1 MSSKLLWKPDHD
13 RRLSSLMARFMDA
26 AGHDGYEALHS
37 WSVNS
42 PEQFWALTWNFTGM
56 IGDDGTNR
64 DGSDGGVVIERGAEF
79 ADTRFF
85 PAATLNIA
93 ENLLSRDDDG
103 PAIIA
108 RDETSKRSE
117 ISWSDLHTAVGAA
130 AAALAAHGV
139 VAGSRVAAVAA
150 NTIETVIATIAVA
163 ALGGTVSTTSPDF
176 GASGI
181 IDRFGQIEPVL
192 LLTCDGYSYGGKW
205 FDTTAKMARVAA
217 ALGDVPTLSLEAIA
231 TWTAPY
237 IGAELPTT
245 RYPFDQPWYVLYSSG
260 TTGRPKCIEHR
271 AGGVLL
277 QHRKEQQLH
286 CDIRP
291 GDRVM
296 YFTTTGWMMW
306 NWLVSCLAS
315 GATIV
320 LFDGQPFHPHD
331 GVLFDVV
338 DEEQVTLL
346 GVSAKWIDAQRNAGA
361 SPRTTHS
368 LASLRTI
375 CSTGSPLV
383 PAGFE
388 WVYEHVKTDLH
399 LASIAGGTD
408 LVACLMAGD
417 PTSPVYSGEIQRPTL
432 GMDTDSVESGGA
444 SLRDQPGVPGELVC
458 RTPFPSMPL
467 RFIGDPDGSKYRAA
481 YFERFPGMWAH
492 GDFVS
497 WTEHGGFV
505 IHGRSDAT
513 LNPGGV
519 RIGTSDIY
527 RAVESLPEIS
537 ESLAFGQNT
546 DGGDV
551 RIILLVVPAPGVH
564 LDDKLIGAV
573 KSAIREQC
581 SPRHVPAIVL
591 AVADLPRTR
600 SNKLVE
606 LAVADVVN
614 GREVRNVEAL
624 ANPEALWAIR
634 DHPALH

>member
-1 MSSKLLWKPDHD
+1 MKLWEPTDD
-13 RRLSSLMARFMDA
+13 RRTSSLTARFIEA
-26 AGHDGYEALHS
+26 SGHADFESLHA
-37 WSVNS
+37 WSVKS
-42 PEQFWALTWNFTGM
+42 PEAFWALTWDFTGM
-56 IGDDGTNR
+56 VGSR
-64 DGSDGGVVIERGAEF
+64 DTSSAERVIEHSDSF
-79 ADTRFF
+79 AGTRFF
-85 PAATLNIA
+85 PGATLNIA

-103 PAIIA
+103 PAVIG
-108 RDETSKRSE
+108 RDETGKRSQ
-117 ISWSDLHTAVGAA
+117 ISWAELRAAVAAA
-130 AAALAAHGV
+130 AAALATHGV
-139 VAGSRVAAVAA
+139 VAGSRVAAVAP

-163 ALGGTVSTTSPDF
+163 ALGATVSTTSPDF
-176 GASGI
+176 GTAGI

-192 LLTCDGYSYGGKW
+192 LLTCSGYSYGGKW
-205 FDTTAKMARVAA
+205 FDTSEKMAEVAE
-217 ALGDVPTLSLEAIA
+217 ALGGIA
-231 TWTAPY
+231 TLALEEVGEWSAPFS
-237 IGAELPTT
+237 GSPLPTT
-245 RYPFDQPWYVLYSSG
+245 RYPFDQPWYILYSSG
-260 TTGRPKCIEHR
+260 TTGKPKCIEHR

-277 QHRKEQQLH
+277 QHRKEHQLH

-320 LFDGQPFHPHD
+320 LFDGQPFHPHP
-331 GVLFDVV
+331 GVLFDIA

-361 SPRTTHS
+361 SPITTHS

-388 WVYEHVKTDLH
+388 WVYEHVKSNVH
-399 LASIAGGTD
+399 LASISGGTD

-417 PTSPVYSGEIQRPTL
+417 PTSPVYSGEIQRPAL
-432 GMDTDSVESGGA
+432 GLDTDAVDNAGM
-444 SLRDQPGVPGELVC
+444 SLRELPGVAGELVC

-467 RFIGDPDGSKYRAA
+467 RFVGDPDGSRYRAA
-481 YFERFPGMWAH
+481 YFDRFPGMWAH

-497 WTEHGGFV
+497 WTEHHGFV
-505 IHGRSDAT
+505 VHGRSDAT

-519 RIGTSDIY
+519 RIGTADIY
-527 RAVESLPEIS
+527 RAVESLPEIG
-537 ESLAFGQNT
+537 ESLAFGQDT
-546 DGGDV
+546 GDSDV
-551 RIILLVVPAPGVH
+551 RIVLLVVPAPGAH
-564 LDDKLIGAV
+564 LDDALIATI
-573 KSAIREQC
+573 KSTIRTQC

-591 AVADLPRTR
+591 AVSDLPRTR

-606 LAVADVVN
+606 LAVGDVVN
-614 GREVRNVEAL
+614 GRAVRNVEAL

-634 DHPALH
+634 DHPALRHPRS

>member
-1 MSSKLLWKPDHD
+1 
-13 RRLSSLMARFMDA
+13 
-26 AGHDGYEALHS
+26 
-37 WSVNS
+37 
-42 PEQFWALTWNFTGM
+42 
-56 IGDDGTNR
+56 
-64 DGSDGGVVIERGAEF
+64 
-79 ADTRFF
+79 
-85 PAATLNIA
+85 
-93 ENLLSRDDDG
+93 
-103 PAIIA
+103 
-108 RDETSKRSE
+108 
-117 ISWSDLHTAVGAA
+117 
-130 AAALAAHGV
+130 
-139 VAGSRVAAVAA
+139 
-150 NTIETVIATIAVA
+150 
-163 ALGGTVSTTSPDF
+163 
-176 GASGI
+176 
-181 IDRFGQIEPVL
+181 
-192 LLTCDGYSYGGKW
+192 
-205 FDTTAKMARVAA
+205 
-217 ALGDVPTLSLEAIA
+217 
-231 TWTAPY
+231 
-237 IGAELPTT
+237 
-245 RYPFDQPWYVLYSSG
+245 
-260 TTGRPKCIEHR
+260 
-271 AGGVLL
+271 
-277 QHRKEQQLH
+277 
-286 CDIRP
+286 
-291 GDRVM
+291 
-296 YFTTTGWMMW
+296 
-306 NWLVSCLAS
+306 
-315 GATIV
+315 
-320 LFDGQPFHPHD
+320 
-331 GVLFDVV
+331 
-338 DEEQVTLL
+338 
-346 GVSAKWIDAQRNAGA
+346 
-361 SPRTTHS
+361 
-368 LASLRTI
+368 
-375 CSTGSPLV
+375 
-383 PAGFE
+383 
-388 WVYEHVKTDLH
+388 
-399 LASIAGGTD
+399 
-408 LVACLMAGD
+408 
-417 PTSPVYSGEIQRPTL
+417 
-432 GMDTDSVESGGA
+432 
-444 SLRDQPGVPGELVC
+444 VPGELVC